1 MDDLNLSF
9 GKEYLNEY
17 NILKYKKT
25 QEELKESTEELL
37 EFGFFKKIEKKIN
50 DSNSLKNG
58 FHIQLDNINNDDD
71 VLGFFLLYDK
81 DTKYYHS

>member
-37 EFGFFKKIEKKIN
+37 EFGFFKKKEKKIN
-50 DSNSLKNG
+50 DINSLKNG
-58 FHIQLDNINNDDD
+58 FHVQLDKINNDDY
-71 VLGFFLLYDK
+71 VLGFLLYDK
-81 DTKYYHS
+81 GTKYYQS

>member
-58 FHIQLDNINNDDD
+58 FHIQLDKINNDDD

-81 DTKYYHS
+81 DTKYYQS

>member
-37 EFGFFKKIEKKIN
+37 EFEFFKKKEKKIN
-50 DSNSLKNG
+50 DNNSLKNG
-58 FHIQLDNINNDDD
+58 FHVQLDKINNDDY
-71 VLGFFLLYDK
+71 VLGFLLYDK
-81 DTKYYHS
+81 DTKYYPS

>member
-37 EFGFFKKIEKKIN
+37 EFGFFKKKEKKIN
-50 DSNSLKNG
+50 DINSLKNG
-58 FHIQLDNINNDDD
+58 FHVQLDKINNDDY
-71 VLGFFLLYDK
+71 VLGFLLYDK
-81 DTKYYHS
+81 DTKYYQS

>member
-58 FHIQLDNINNDDD
+58 FRIQLDKISNDDY
-71 VLGFFLLYDK
+71 VLGFLLYDK
-81 DTKYYHS
+81 DTKYYPS

>member
-58 FHIQLDNINNDDD
+58 FHIQLDKINNDDY
-71 VLGFFLLYDK
+71 VLGFLLYDK
-81 DTKYYHS
+81 GTKCYPS